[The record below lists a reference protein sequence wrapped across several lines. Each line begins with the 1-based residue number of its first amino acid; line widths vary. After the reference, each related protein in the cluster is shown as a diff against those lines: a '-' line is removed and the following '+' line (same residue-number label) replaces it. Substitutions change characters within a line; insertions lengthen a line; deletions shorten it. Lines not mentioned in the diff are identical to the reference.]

1 MMLRAVPAKSLKF
14 AVAWS
19 APQSC
24 RAAVRSTSM
33 RPATVVVRTAKPA
46 DAAAIERLY
55 QALAPNS
62 AIRVLPER
70 IELVCADPNTELLV
84 AEYEGSVQATALLAL
99 CMDVMF
105 REQPFAVVENV
116 VVAPACR
123 GQGVGSALF
132 AHVEHIALQRNCSKV
147 MLLSTASRTEA
158 HAFFQSLGYNGSTK
172 RGFIKYRREFRS
184 ASEA

>member
-1 MMLRAVPAKSLKF
+1 
-14 AVAWS
+14 
-19 APQSC
+19 
-24 RAAVRSTSM
+24 M